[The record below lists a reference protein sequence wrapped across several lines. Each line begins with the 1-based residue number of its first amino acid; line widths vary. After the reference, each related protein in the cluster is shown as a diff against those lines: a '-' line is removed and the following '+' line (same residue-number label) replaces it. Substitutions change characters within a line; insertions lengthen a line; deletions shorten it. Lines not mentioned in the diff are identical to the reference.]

1 MQATLDAYFAPVH
14 AGGDGASGDGASD
27 DGGYLWEPGH
37 QTLTCS
43 VYLYT
48 CARTGEYVYVGQ
60 TIQEPRARD
69 RQHRTSWQTVFDRSY
84 VEDGQ
89 YVFTVIEPPRV
100 FEADVACEDHDR
112 ALHAEAQ
119 AWLDARE
126 THNIDEY
133 QTYDPTGA
141 GPGLNQTRGGQPGA
155 LVACVQAAR
164 RESHR
169 RWRELYAPGF
179 EAWQRANQTS
189 LLHVKRADT
198 VPAPEAE
205 DGVLPLGQLVNR
217 IRTGHTPVPAQ
228 WRAWLDERGFA
239 WDYQAAMW
247 ERVYIPGFEAWMEA
261 NQISLLHVKRADT
274 VPAPEAEDGVLPLG
288 TLVNHIRTGHTPVP
302 AQWRAWLDERG
313 FAWDYQAAM
322 WERVYIPGFQ
332 VWQEANQ
339 TSLLH
344 VKYAD
349 TVPAPEARDGILKL
363 GTLVNSIR
371 TGATAVPAAWRA
383 WLDERGFRMGLPG
396 GDVGARLHPGIPGVA
411 GGEPD
416 LALARQAGG
425 HGPRAGGSGRRPAD
439 RHARR
444 QHPHRRHGRARRV
457 ARVARRARLCVGL
470 PGGDPS
476 TSRDSRC
483 GRKRTRPRSCTCP
496 SPRRSGA
503 RGSTSAAYPPRGAR
517 GSTSAASCGTP
528 GDATHVQRRLQRL
541 KEQLPTTAPALA
553 QDAEVTA
560 ALSALY
566 GTGAFGLA
574 SESLVEL
581 EARYLGDLA
590 RL

>member
-89 YVFTVIEPPRV
+89 YVFTVLEPPRV

-126 THNIDEY
+126 THFIDEY

-155 LVACVQAAR
+155 LVAYVQAAR

-179 EAWQRANQTS
+179 EAWLEANNQTS
-189 LLHVKRADT
+189 LLHVKQADT
-198 VPAPEAE
+198 VPAPEAR
-205 DGVLPLGQLVNR
+205 DGVLKLGELVNR
-217 IRTGHTPVPAQ
+217 IRTGHTAVPAQ

-261 NQISLLHVKRADT
+261 NQISLLHVKRAESDL
-274 VPAPEAEDGVLPLG
+274 ALAMSS
-288 TLVNHIRTGHTPVP
+288 IRTGHTF
-302 AQWRAWLDERG
+302 WLDERG
-313 FAWDYQAAM
+313 SHQAAM
-322 WERVYIPGFQ
+322 WE
-332 VWQEANQ
+332 
-339 TSLLH
+339 
-344 VKYAD
+344 
-349 TVPAPEARDGILKL
+349 
-363 GTLVNSIR
+363 
-371 TGATAVPAAWRA
+371 
-383 WLDERGFRMGLPG
+383 LPG
-396 GDVGARLHPGIPGVA
+396 
-411 GGEPD
+411 E
-416 LALARQAGG
+416 
-425 HGPRAGGSGRRPAD
+425 
-439 RHARR
+439 
-444 QHPHRRHGRARRV
+444 
-457 ARVARRARLCVGL
+457 
-470 PGGDPS
+470 
-476 TSRDSRC
+476 
-483 GRKRTRPRSCTCP
+483 
-496 SPRRSGA
+496 
-503 RGSTSAAYPPRGAR
+503 
-517 GSTSAASCGTP
+517 
-528 GDATHVQRRLQRL
+528 
-541 KEQLPTTAPALA
+541 
-553 QDAEVTA
+553 AE
-560 ALSALY
+560 S
-566 GTGAFGLA
+566 
-574 SESLVEL
+574 
-581 EARYLGDLA
+581 
-590 RL
+590 